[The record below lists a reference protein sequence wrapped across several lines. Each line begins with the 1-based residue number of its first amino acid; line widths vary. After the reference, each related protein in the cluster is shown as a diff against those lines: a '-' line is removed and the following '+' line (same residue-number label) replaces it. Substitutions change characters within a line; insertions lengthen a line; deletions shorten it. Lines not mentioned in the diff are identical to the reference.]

1 MSEAT
6 QPISRRNVAKGI
18 AWTTPL
24 IIGATAAPAYASSG
38 GPPKITI
45 SGACKAPGSS
55 CGSFVKGYIV
65 TMTITNSSHQDVYL
79 YVPPTITLEPEV
91 LALGY
96 AGYSVGGGP
105 LQQAPKPIEI
115 PAGESVTVQ
124 LNTTSQNSANQAFD
138 LTLSFTWGHT
148 ADPADDTEHTGTY
161 VTATTTIPATPPDC
175 CK

>member
-18 AWTTPL
+18 AWTAPL

-38 GPPKITI
+38 GPPTI
-45 SGACKAPGSS
+45 SIGGACKAPGNS
-55 CGSFVKGYIV
+55 CNPFVKGYIV
-65 TMTITNSSHQDVYL
+65 TMTITNSSHRDVWL
-79 YVPPTITLEPEV
+79 YVSPTITV
-91 LALGY
+91 TGTDLALGY
-96 AGYSVGGGP
+96 AGYSVGGGA
-105 LQQAPKPIEI
+105 LQTGNIKI
-115 PAGESVTVQ
+115 PAGEYVTVQ
-124 LNTTSQNSANQAFD
+124 LNTTSQNSANKAFD

-148 ADPADDTEHTGTY
+148 ANPADDTEHTGTY